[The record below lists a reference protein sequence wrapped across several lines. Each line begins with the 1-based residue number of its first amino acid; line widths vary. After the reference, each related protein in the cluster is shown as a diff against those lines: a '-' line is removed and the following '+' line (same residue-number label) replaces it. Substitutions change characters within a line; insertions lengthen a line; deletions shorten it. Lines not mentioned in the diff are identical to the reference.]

1 MNEIISKGY
10 GKRDFDNFL
19 DFWKKIK
26 ENSQRFKIN
35 QKIYFLINE
44 IDKKLISFESKI
56 ILNDDERSIIIRP
69 KISYDYVNSDIISKL
84 RKESLKKELASN
96 NIMKTFTFTEKINT
110 NKKNE
115 INNLE
120 NNSFILTEEKF
131 GKNIFEINKNDQMII
146 SFIDIDLFLQRIAQ
160 GKNIYDDPDME
171 HKLLIGICMQHTA
184 FIKTDILINK
194 IISCF
199 NYFYEKYLEQEN
211 ENKRDKTTIEFRIN
225 RARRLPYNHRPKNR
239 NTFNERA
246 PKIPYNIIYLLILFI
261 DIHNKY
267 SRETLN
273 LDIIEKIQPFIKK
286 LLSINEIKNK
296 YENDL
301 SSSSLILK
309 QLKNSFTKSSIAK
322 NNKIPFKNLFP
333 SMLLKDII
341 ISERTYFDI
350 LKTNSKEIAIELTNI
365 SYNIFSKIKPKELLQ
380 GVFTKK
386 NKKELS
392 PNIVEVTKRFNKLS
406 FWAMEEILMYDK
418 AKFRIQVVEKFID
431 IINELLLL
439 NNFFDSM
446 SLSTALGQIIISSLN
461 KTWKRISKK
470 SKELYTKARTILNFA
485 DNYKLIK
492 DKINECI
499 IHKRPY
505 IPFLSPYT
513 KIICYMEEYG
523 KYIKDKSLINAD
535 KIVIVQQILDQLFK
549 FKLKQYDMFHITKN
563 EFIILQY
570 LDPLSEDELDKLA
583 SLLEPKFILYN
594 KKHKEKR
601 LSNTEKNF
609 KINYEKNPDL
619 V

>member
-1 MNEIISKGY
+1 MNE
-10 GKRDFDNFL
+10 D
-19 DFWKKIK
+19 
-26 ENSQRFKIN
+26 EN
-35 QKIYFLINE
+35 
-44 IDKKLISFESKI
+44 
-56 ILNDDERSIIIRP
+56 SIIIRP
-69 KISYDYVNSDIISKL
+69 KISCDNIYNDIIFKL

-96 NIMKTFTFTEKINT
+96 KIMKKYRFKDKINI
-110 NKKNE
+110 NEKKE

-120 NNSFILTEEKF
+120 NNAFIFSEEKF
-131 GKNIFEINKNDQMII
+131 GKNIFKINKNNQNII
-146 SFIDIDLFLQRIAQ
+146 SYIDIDLLLQRIAL

-171 HKLLIGICMQHTA
+171 NRLLMGICMQHTA

-199 NYFYEKYLEQEN
+199 NHFYGKYLEHLEKNN
-211 ENKRDKTTIEFRIN
+211 ENKRNKTPIEFKIN
-225 RARRLPYNHRPKNR
+225 RARRLPFKSENKNR
-239 NTFNERA
+239 NTFNERT
-246 PKIPYNIIYLLILFI
+246 PKIHYNIIYLLILFI

-267 SRETLN
+267 SREILN

-296 YENDL
+296 FEKDL

-309 QLKNSFTKSSIAK
+309 QLKNSTFIKRAK

-333 SMLLKDII
+333 SLLLKDMI
-341 ISERTYFDI
+341 ISEKTYIDL
-350 LKTNSKEIAIELTNI
+350 LKINSKEIAIELTNI
-365 SYNIFSKIKPKELLQ
+365 SYNIYSKIKPKELLQ

-392 PNIVEVTKRFNKLS
+392 PNIVEVIDRFNKLS

-418 AKFRIQVVEKFID
+418 AKFRIKVIEKFID

-446 SLSTALGQIIISSLN
+446 SLLTALGQIIISSLH
-461 KTWKRISKK
+461 KTWKKISKK
-470 SKELYTKARTILNFA
+470 SKELYNKERQILNFA

-492 DKINECI
+492 DKIKECI

-535 KIVIVQQILDQLFK
+535 KIAIVQQTLDQLFK
-549 FKLKQYDMFHITKN
+549 FKLMQYNMFHITKN
-563 EFIILQY
+563 ELIILQY
-570 LDPLSEDELDKLA
+570 LDPIGEEELDKLA
-583 SLLEPKFILYN
+583 LLLEPKFILYN
-594 KKHKEKR
+594 KKNKEKR
-601 LSNTEKNF
+601 VSNTEKNF
-609 KINYEKNPDL
+609 KINYEKNPGF